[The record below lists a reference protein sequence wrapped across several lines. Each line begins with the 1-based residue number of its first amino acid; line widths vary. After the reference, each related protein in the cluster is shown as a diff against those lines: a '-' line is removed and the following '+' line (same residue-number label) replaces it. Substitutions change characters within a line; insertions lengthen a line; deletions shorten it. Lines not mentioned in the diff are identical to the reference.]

1 MDPTA
6 EQARAHAASAGG
18 VAAAPEPD
26 PSLCG
31 ALLESRQRWRDFAT
45 LAADL
50 VFETDAAGRFTFV
63 APEAPL
69 GWSAEALLDRP
80 GRELLAV
87 PEPDPFLLRGAA
99 RGLRAWLRRA
109 DGGSACLSLSLVPL
123 QDAAGRFVGLRGS
136 GRDITAEVAEAEA
149 QAAALR
155 RAEALQ
161 SLIGRVRREVLAPRM
176 LTATLEA
183 LQGALGCAGA
193 AVVEWPRGDGPVAIH
208 QQGGDPVPLLAGFSQ
223 CLGCGGPAFLA
234 GPGGEHLAVVPQ
246 QSQATTHCDQPQAL
260 LAWRDAGQRGFDAD
274 ERHMLAALSDFLFV
288 VLGNQALQHRLEG
301 QARTDALT
309 GLLNRRAFLEDLGR
323 RLRRQAQDPLRA
335 GRAEGAL
342 LFLDLDNFKPINDRL
357 GHEAGDA
364 ALVAV
369 AGLLRDLIRP
379 TDMAARLGGD
389 EFALWLE
396 AADAEGA
403 AGRAAAV
410 CAAAA
415 RLDHRLGKDTP
426 PITFSIGGAIR
437 RPGTAETPE
446 ALLARADAAMYDAK
460 RGGRDAWVLATP
472 DGPPRRLAS

>member
-1 MDPTA
+1 MRCTA
-6 EQARAHAASAGG
+6 RF
-18 VAAAPEPD
+18 
-26 PSLCG
+26 
-31 ALLESRQRWRDFAT
+31 RQRWRDFTT

-50 VFETDAAGRFTFV
+50 VFETDAEGRFSFV

-69 GWSAEALLDRP
+69 GWSAEALLGRP
-80 GRELLAV
+80 GRDLLAM
-87 PEPDPFLLRGAA
+87 PKPDPFLLHGAA
-99 RGLRAWLRRA
+99 RGLRAWLRRP
-109 DGGSACLSLSLVPL
+109 DGGTACLSLSLAPL
-123 QDAAGRFVGLRGS
+123 HDSAGRFVGLRGS

-161 SLIGRVRREVLAPRM
+161 SLVGRVRREVLAPRM

-183 LQGALGCAGA
+183 MQGALGCAGA
-193 AVVEWPRGDGPVAIH
+193 AVLEWPEGGGPVAIH
-208 QQGGDPVPLLAGFSQ
+208 RHGAEPRPLLAGLAPRPS
-223 CLGCGGPAFLA
+223 LDAPAFLD
-234 GPGGEHLAVVPQ
+234 GPGGECLALVPQ
-246 QSQATTHCDQPQAL
+246 QPQGVPQGGRPQAL
-260 LAWRDAGQRGFDAD
+260 LAWRDAGQRDFDAD
-274 ERHMLAALSDFLFV
+274 DRHMLAALSDFLFV
-288 VLGNQALQHRLEG
+288 VLGNQALQQRLEC

-364 ALVAV
+364 ALVSV
-369 AGLLRDLIRP
+369 AGLLRELVRP

-396 AADAEGA
+396 DADAAGA

-415 RLDHRLGKDTP
+415 RLDHRLGKGVP

-437 RPGTAETPE
+437 QPGTAETPE

-460 RGGRDAWVLATP
+460 RGGRDAWVLAAP
-472 DGPPRRLAS
+472 DEPPRRLAS

>member
-1 MDPTA
+1 MDLTA
-6 EQARAHAASAGG
+6 EQARTGSSANGRLP
-18 VAAAPEPD
+18 VAPVPD
-26 PSLCG
+26 PGLCG
-31 ALLESRQRWRDFAT
+31 ALLDSRQRWRDFTT

-50 VFETDAAGRFTFV
+50 VFETDAEGRFTFV

-69 GWSAEALLDRP
+69 GWAAEALLGRP
-80 GRELLAV
+80 GRDLLAM
-87 PEPDPFLLRGAA
+87 PEPNPFLLRGPA
-99 RGLRAWLRRA
+99 RGLRAWLRRP
-109 DGGSACLSLSLVPL
+109 DGGSACLSLSLAPL
-123 QDAAGRFVGLRGS
+123 HDSAGRFVGLRGC
-136 GRDITAEVAEAEA
+136 GRDISAEMAEAET

-161 SLIGRVRREVLAPRM
+161 SLVGRVRREVLAPRM
-176 LTATLEA
+176 LTATLES

-193 AVVEWPRGDGPVAIH
+193 AVLEWPEGGGPVAIH
-208 QQGGDPVPLLAGFSQ
+208 RHGADPAPLLAGLTQ
-223 CLGCGGPAFLA
+223 CPGSGGAAFLD
-234 GPGGEHLAVVPQ
+234 GPDGERLALVPQ
-246 QSQATTHCDQPQAL
+246 QPHGGTPQAL
-260 LAWRDAGQRGFDAD
+260 LAWRGAGQRGFDPD
-274 ERHMLAALSDFLFV
+274 ERHMLGALSDFLFV
-288 VLGNQALQHRLEG
+288 VLGNQALQQRLER

-364 ALVAV
+364 ALVSV
-369 AGLLRDLIRP
+369 AGLLRELVRP

-396 AADAEGA
+396 DADAEGA

-415 RLDHRLGKDTP
+415 RLDHRLGDGTP

-437 RPGTAETPE
+437 QPGTAETPE

-460 RGGRDAWVLATP
+460 RGGRDAWVLAAP
-472 DGPPRRLAS
+472 DDPPRRLAS